1 MKRSSSETHST
12 NASAVASSTV
22 AAKRASFGE
31 SRNDRLEPQRY
42 GSAPA
47 VVPDQ
52 HAHHF
57 NPPTPPLN
65 ARPRPAVVVRSPSPS
80 TNFLGEPAVPA
91 AGAMSS
97 NISKPSAVGRGYH
110 RSASCPEASFAIG
123 PSNGD
128 MPPSYNPVEAHRNA
142 ISASSIRA
150 SNASSC
156 GLPIVPPLEN
166 EISRQSNHCEK
177 LQRQF
182 TDGASPRTVAGGDS
196 DGQDGGDQKRQKKD
210 DSRKDDS
217 TDSSGNDERT
227 SKDYYFDS
235 YSHHGIHE
243 EMLKDEVRTRTYQMA
258 VLENKHLF
266 EGKTVLDVG
275 CGSGILSM
283 FCAQAGAAHVYGIDC
298 SSIIDQAQKIV
309 DCNGFGDK
317 ITLIKGK
324 VEEVELPVDKVDI
337 IISEWMGYFLLYES
351 MLDTVIYARDK
362 WLRPGGLMFPDKA
375 VMYLCAIED
384 AQVKHERIDFWDNV
398 YGFDM
403 TPLKEIALTEP
414 VVDVV
419 DANHVLSDSQ
429 PILNVDILTCTK
441 EDLAFT
447 SPFRLRAQRNDYVH
461 GFAAYFE
468 CAFTQVHK
476 PIGFSTAPF
485 AKYTHWKQTIF
496 YTRQTLTICEGEEI
510 SGTISCKP
518 NPNNNRDLDISM
530 DVVFDGQHSK
540 MDTKLEYRL
549 R

>member
-1 MKRSSSETHST
+1 MMKRSSSSSETHST
-12 NASAVASSTV
+12 GPLGASASAAA
-22 AAKRASFGE
+22 AAKRTSFGH
-31 SRNDRLEPQRY
+31 SRNEGLSQQH
-42 GSAPA
+42 GSTA
-47 VVPDQ
+47 VKDQ

-57 NPPTPPLN
+57 DPPAPPLN

-80 TNFLGEPAVPA
+80 VNFLGEPAA
-91 AGAMSS
+91 TSAGKERA
-97 NISKPSAVGRGYH
+97 YL
-110 RSASCPEASFAIG
+110 RSASCPASSMLDASSASTAAFG
-123 PSNGD
+123 L
-128 MPPSYNPVEAHRNA
+128 PPTYNPVVAQRDA
-142 ISASSIRA
+142 VSATSIC
-150 SNASSC
+150 SDG
-156 GLPIVPPLEN
+156 GLPIVPSLEG
-166 EISRQSNHCEK
+166 EIGPARTNAKELS
-177 LQRQF
+177 
-182 TDGASPRTVAGGDS
+182 GPSPRTVAGGDGNS
-196 DGQDGGDQKRQKKD
+196 QGGGDQKRQKKD
-210 DSRKDDS
+210 DNKKSDS
-217 TDSSGNDERT
+217 TGTGGDDRT

-258 VLENKHLF
+258 VLNNKHLF

-309 DCNGFGDK
+309 TCNGFGDK

-362 WLRPGGLMFPDKA
+362 WLAPGGLMFPDKA

-384 AQVKHERIDFWDNV
+384 AQVKHDRIDFWDNV

-403 TPLKEIALTEP
+403 TAFKEIALAEP

-441 EDLAFT
+441 EDLAFA
-447 SPFRLRAQRNDYVH
+447 SPFRLRAQRNDFVH
-461 GFAAYFE
+461 GFVAYFE

-518 NPNNNRDLDISM
+518 NPNNNRDLDICM
-530 DVVFDGQHSK
+530 DVLFDGQHSK
-540 MDTKLEYRL
+540 MDTKLEFRL

>member
-1 MKRSSSETHST
+1 MKRSSETRHSSGPLG
-12 NASAVASSTV
+12 ASASASA
-22 AAKRASFGE
+22 AAKRASFGH
-31 SRNDRLEPQRY
+31 SRNE
-42 GSAPA
+42 GSAA
-47 VVPDQ
+47 VEDQ
-52 HAHHF
+52 NAHHF
-57 NPPTPPLN
+57 DPPAPPLD

-80 TNFLGEPAVPA
+80 VNFLGEPAA
-91 AGAMSS
+91 
-97 NISKPSAVGRGYH
+97 PSAMGRAYH
-110 RSASCPEASFAIG
+110 RSASCPASSMVDASSASAAAFG
-123 PSNGD
+123 L
-128 MPPSYNPVEAHRNA
+128 PPTYNPVVAQRNA
-142 ISASSIRA
+142 VSATSIRA
-150 SNASSC
+150 DG
-156 GLPIVPPLEN
+156 GLPIVPSLEG
-166 EISRQSNHCEK
+166 EIGPARTNAKETSSRSQSMT
-177 LQRQF
+177 QAY
-182 TDGASPRTVAGGDS
+182 TSSSPRTVAGGAGNS
-196 DGQDGGDQKRQKKD
+196 QDGGDQKRQKKED
-210 DSRKDDS
+210 GKKGDS
-217 TDSSGNDERT
+217 TGSGGDDRT

-258 VLENKHLF
+258 VLDNKHLF

-309 DCNGFGDK
+309 TCNGFGDK

-362 WLRPGGLMFPDKA
+362 WLAPGGPMFPDKA

-384 AQVKHERIDFWDNV
+384 AQVKHDRIDFWDNV

-403 TPLKEIALTEP
+403 TALKEIALTEP

-461 GFAAYFE
+461 GFVAYFE

-518 NPNNNRDLDISM
+518 NPNNNRDLDICM
-530 DVVFDGQHSK
+530 DVLFDGQHSK
-540 MDTKLEYRL
+540 MDTKLEFRL

>member
-1 MKRSSSETHST
+1 MKRSSSSETRHSSGPLGA
-12 NASAVASSTV
+12 NASASAS
-22 AAKRASFGE
+22 AAKRASFGH
-31 SRNDRLEPQRY
+31 SRNDQLSQQR

-47 VVPDQ
+47 AEDQ
-52 HAHHF
+52 NAHHF
-57 NPPTPPLN
+57 DPPAPPLN
-65 ARPRPAVVVRSPSPS
+65 ARPRPAVVVRSPSPPV
-80 TNFLGEPAVPA
+80 NFLGEPATNSSSA
-91 AGAMSS
+91 ATAR
-97 NISKPSAVGRGYH
+97 VYH
-110 RSASCPEASFAIG
+110 RSASCPASSMLDASSASAAAFG
-123 PSNGD
+123 L
-128 MPPSYNPVEAHRNA
+128 PPTYNPVVDQRNA
-142 ISASSIRA
+142 VSATSIR
-150 SNASSC
+150 SDG
-156 GLPIVPPLEN
+156 GLPIVPSLEG
-166 EISRQSNHCEK
+166 EIGPARTGTNAKEASGRSQSMTQSH
-177 LQRQF
+177 
-182 TDGASPRTVAGGDS
+182 ASSSPRTVAGGDGNS
-196 DGQDGGDQKRQKKD
+196 QDGGDQKRQKKED
-210 DSRKDDS
+210 GKKSDS
-217 TDSSGNDERT
+217 TGSGGDDRT

-258 VLENKHLF
+258 VLDNKHLF

-309 DCNGFGDK
+309 TCNGFGDK

-362 WLRPGGLMFPDKA
+362 WLAPGGLMFPDKA

-384 AQVKHERIDFWDNV
+384 AQVKHDRIDFWDNV

-403 TPLKEIALTEP
+403 TALKEIALTEP

-429 PILNVDILTCTK
+429 SILNVDILTCTK

-461 GFAAYFE
+461 GFVAYFE

-518 NPNNNRDLDISM
+518 NPKNKRDLDICM
-530 DVVFDGQHSK
+530 DVLFDGQHSK
-540 MDTKLEYRL
+540 MDTKLEFRL